1 MMGDIA
7 AQLLQTPQ
15 GAVDV
20 ILQRSAGKI
29 GN

>member
-1 MMGDIA
+1 MMGNIA
-7 AQLLQTPQ
+7 PQLLQTPE
-15 GAVDV
+15 GDVDV